1 MIQPYHP
8 QQSLTI
14 QVGSSPCSSSS
25 SKYSLFI
32 RSSWNYSPG
41 GYLSFFIK
49 LLLPNFLYS
58 FLRTTEKKDFI
69 IIIISI
75 IKIRAPQFNFTFI
88 FCDDGERCEHWA
100 PCHFS
105 YSQMGNVCASALPE
119 RETKKELSRITHFSC
134 GSHFGWWYDDGTR
147 CIVIDHDGFPA
158 LL

>member
-32 RSSWNYSPG
+32 RSSWKC
-41 GYLSFFIK
+41 YLSF
-49 LLLPNFLYS
+49 LLLLFPNFLYS

-88 FCDDGERCEHWA
+88 ICDDGERCEHWA
-100 PCHFS
+100 SCHLS
-105 YSQMGNVCASALPE
+105 CSQMGNVCARVPPE
-119 RETKKELSRITHFSC
+119 RDTKKELSRITHFSC

-147 CIVIDHDGFPA
+147 
-158 LL
+158 